1 MLCCVDSGFC
11 YIPQESSNNFIL
23 VGLKKKKVSCS
34 AAQVST
40 VILFSMCSWVPQ
52 PHGLSLYVEFGDLLF
67 WLSFFWISP
76 FYFPT
81 GMAVMVPNSGLQSF
95 SPERVGINRSKRC
108 HKQQQLW
115 PLLRGKAAKTGNVF
129 RTFSSFRTSTSFW
142 NLPASVHTLASS
154 GKWFCSRVY
163 ASLFAL
169 YFMQNLSLL
178 PKWRSI
184 P

>member
-11 YIPQESSNNFIL
+11 YIPQESINNFICWL
-23 VGLKKKKVSCS
+23 CVSVLQPS
-34 AAQVST
+34 QYSYFILHVLMGPST
-40 VILFSMCSWVPQ
+40 TWAKFIRGIWGSSFLT
-52 PHGLSLYVEFGDLLF
+52 LLF
-67 WLSFFWISP
+67 WFPILLS
-76 FYFPT
+76 YRNE
-81 GMAVMVPNSGLQSF
+81 AVMVPNSGLQSF
-95 SPERVGINRSKRC
+95 SPERVGINRRQEVTSSSNC
-108 HKQQQLW
+108 DLF
-115 PLLRGKAAKTGNVF
+115 LRGKAAKQEMSSV
-129 RTFSSFRTSTSFW
+129 TFSSFRTSTSSGIW
-142 NLPASVHTLASS
+142 PASVHTLASS